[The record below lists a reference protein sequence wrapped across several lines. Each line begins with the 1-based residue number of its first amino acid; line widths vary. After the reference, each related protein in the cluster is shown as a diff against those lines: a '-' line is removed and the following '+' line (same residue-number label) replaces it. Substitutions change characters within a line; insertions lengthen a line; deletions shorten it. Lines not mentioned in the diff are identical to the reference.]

1 MNHCIA
7 ATRTPVRYSHHQL
20 SHVLCDLP
28 GEVIGAAGV
37 SGSLGVN
44 KTTGVTGA
52 LFPTSKTR
60 SYVFLDITE
69 LLMLSDVKVC
79 VIMNQALIH
88 D

>member
-52 LFPTSKTR
+52 NYSQLPNLGHMCSWT
-60 SYVFLDITE
+60 
-69 LLMLSDVKVC
+69 
-79 VIMNQALIH
+79 
-88 D
+88 